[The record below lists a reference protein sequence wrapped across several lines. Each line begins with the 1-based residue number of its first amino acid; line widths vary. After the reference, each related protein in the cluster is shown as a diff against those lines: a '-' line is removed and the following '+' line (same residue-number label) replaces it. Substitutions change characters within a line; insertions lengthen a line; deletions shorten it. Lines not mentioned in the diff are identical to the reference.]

1 MTGEAVLLTAA
12 VGRYSHTEAVL
23 SGALTSAKLRLQPV
37 HYPVITRAFVPM
49 VREQSFDVAEMAIAT
64 FLQAKAYAKPLVLL
78 PVVMAARFQ
87 EAALLCRI
95 DSTLAGPHDLA
106 GRRVGLRSYSETTGM
121 WLRGLLSDQYGIR
134 PDHVRWVTFDD
145 SPVTDYRDPCWTER
159 APPGTGLLGML
170 QNGDLDAI
178 IVGNDMP
185 DDPRLRT
192 VFPSPA
198 QAAEAFWQRHHLVP
212 VNHLLAVR
220 GSLAQDRPDLLVELV
235 RLFREAR
242 TGIPVP
248 ADPRRLFP
256 ASRAALAPALQL
268 AIRYANEQ
276 GLLPRPLTLD
286 EVWEGLPPE
295 VT

>member
-1 MTGEAVLLTAA
+1 MVDAVVLSAA
-12 VGRYSHTEAVL
+12 IGRYSHTEAVL
-23 SGALTSAKLRLQPV
+23 SGALTSAKLRLELV
-37 HYPVITRAFVPM
+37 HYPVIRRAFAPM
-49 VREQSFDVAEMAIAT
+49 VREQRFDVSEMAIVS
-64 FLQAKAYAKPLVLL
+64 FLQAKAYGKDLVLL
-78 PVVMAARFQ
+78 PVVIAARFQ
-87 EAALLCRI
+87 EAALLCRF

-106 GRRVGLRSYSETTGM
+106 GRRVGLRAYSQTTGL
-121 WLRGLLSDQYGIR
+121 WLRGILSDEYGIQ
-134 PDHVRWVTFDD
+134 PDHIRWVTFEDAPFPD
-145 SPVTDYRDPCWTER
+145 HHEPAWTER
-159 APPGTGLLGML
+159 APDGTGLVGML

-185 DDPRLRT
+185 DDPGLRT

-198 QAAEAFWQRHHLVP
+198 QAAEAFWQRHQLVP
-212 VNHLLAVR
+212 LNNLLAVR
-220 GSLAQDRPDLLVELV
+220 GSLAAARPDLLVELV